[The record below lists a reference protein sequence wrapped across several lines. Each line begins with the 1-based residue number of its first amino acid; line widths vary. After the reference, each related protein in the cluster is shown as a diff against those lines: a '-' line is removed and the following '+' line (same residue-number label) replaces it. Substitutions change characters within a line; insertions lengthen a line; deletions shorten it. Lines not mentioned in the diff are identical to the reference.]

1 MVRFPK
7 AFVTLPNWR
16 ESPLPLR
23 RHTIIAN
30 GMRNARILILT
41 LFAVAA
47 GLAQKKP
54 VTLETLAAVRP
65 SMPVSP
71 VWAPD
76 GRRFVYVE
84 EGKLW
89 LYDIPARDRRE
100 LVSPAAL
107 SANAVPTTPP
117 ETYPWENRRVRDQ
130 TVQWFPS
137 GQELLIQAGGDLFL
151 FRLAAGGWVQLTAT
165 AVAERDPKL
174 SPDGRRVSFR
184 RGHDLWVMEIASG
197 KTVRLT
203 HDGSATLWNAELDW
217 VYPEELDLGT
227 AHWWSPDST
236 RIAYLQFDVSRQ
248 PIYPQVDLLPSPPRY
263 EPQRYPKAGEPNA
276 DVRLGIVSADGRGRT
291 RWMDLGQTRDMLFA
305 RFYWLPD
312 SSGVA
317 VQRLNRIQNQQDLLI
332 ADATTGASRAILRE
346 TDPYWINVT
355 DNFRWLKGG
364 REFLWWSERDGF
376 GHLYR
381 YSITGELLGQLTRGE
396 WEVTQLVGVDEKTG
410 VVYFVATEA
419 GPLERHLY
427 RVSLAGGEFQRITT
441 QPGTHAV
448 SMSPT
453 AEYYLDTYS
462 NLTTPPAT
470 GIHAADGR
478 QIAVLRQPDTKL
490 IAEYEILPTEI
501 VRVKAADGA
510 LLYARLIKPAGFQEG
525 RKYPA
530 VVVIYGGPHAQAV
543 RNAWPGLGLD
553 QVLAHRGFVIWQ
565 LDNRGSAGRGHR
577 WEAAI
582 HRNLG
587 AKELEDQKEGIR
599 HLISLGF
606 VDPARIGIHGWS
618 YGGYMT
624 LYCLLNAPE
633 LFRAGVAGAPV
644 TDWRNYDTIYTER
657 YMGLPSENEEGYR
670 RSSPVHQAQALK
682 GELLLVHNL
691 EDDNVLIQNTIQMAA
706 ALQRAGKHFSMMV
719 YASKGHGAQNRRH
732 LNEMMAAFFERTLK

>member
-1 MVRFPK
+1 MSKIRK
-7 AFVTLPNWR
+7 CR
-16 ESPLPLR
+16 ISDS
-23 RHTIIAN
+23 RHTIITYV
-30 GMRNARILILT
+30 MLTFRILVLT
-41 LFAVAA
+41 LCAVAA
-47 GLAQKKP
+47 GLGQKKP
-54 VTLETLAAVRP
+54 VTIEALAAVRP
-65 SMPVSP
+65 AMPVSP
-71 VWAPD
+71 VWAPE
-76 GRRFVYVE
+76 GRRFVYME

-89 LYDIPARDRRE
+89 LYDIPANSRRE
-100 LVSPAAL
+100 LISLQVL
-107 SANAVPTTPP
+107 SARAVPTRPP

-137 GQELLIQAGGDLFL
+137 GQELLVQAGGDLFL
-151 FRLAAGGWVQLTAT
+151 FRPAAGGWVQWTAT
-165 AVAERDPKL
+165 AESERDPKL

-184 RGHDLWVMEIASG
+184 RGHDLWVLEIASG
-197 KTVRLT
+197 KTARLT
-203 HDGSATLWNAELDW
+203 HDGSATLRNAELDW

-248 PIYPQVDLLPSPPRY
+248 PVYPQVDLLPLPPRF

-276 DVRLGIVSADGRGRT
+276 DVRLGVVAADGRSPT

-305 RFYWLPD
+305 RFHWLPD

-317 VQRLNRIQNQQDLLI
+317 VQRLNRLQNQQDLLV
-332 ADATTGASRAILRE
+332 ADAKTGASRLILRE
-346 TDPYWINVT
+346 TDPYWINVG
-355 DNFRWLKGG
+355 DHFRWLKGG

-381 YSITGELLGQLTRGE
+381 YSADGQLLAQITRGE
-396 WEVTQLVGVDEKTG
+396 WEVTQVVGVDENAG
-410 VVYFVATEA
+410 MVYFVSTQAS
-419 GPLERHLY
+419 PLERHLY
-427 RVSLAGGEFQRITT
+427 RSSLEGGQPHRITS
-441 QPGTHAV
+441 QPGTHTV

-453 AEYYLDTYS
+453 AEYYLDTHS
-462 NLTTPPAT
+462 SLTSPPT
-470 GIHAADGR
+470 TSIHSADGA
-478 QIAVLRQPDTKL
+478 QIAVLRPPDLKL
-490 IAEYEILPTEI
+490 PAEYEILPTEI
-501 VRVKAADGA
+501 IQVQAADGA

-530 VVVIYGGPHAQAV
+530 VVAVYGGPGAQAV
-543 RNAWPGLGLD
+543 RNAWPGLSLD

-606 VDPARIGIHGWS
+606 VDPARIGIQGWS

-657 YMGLPSENEEGYR
+657 YMGLPWENEEGYQ
-670 RSSPVHQAQALK
+670 RSSPVHRAQALK
-682 GELLLVHNL
+682 GDLLLVHNF
-691 EDDNVLIQNTIQMAA
+691 EDDNVLLQNTIQMAA
-706 ALQRAGKHFSMMV
+706 ALQRAGKHFSMML
-719 YASKGHGAQNRRH
+719 YPAKGHGAQNRRH
-732 LNEMMAAFFERTLK
+732 LNEMILAFFERTLK